1 MIACESR
8 PLALVA
14 GLALFPIPQTPTETV
29 VSSAR
34 DERAA
39 TETGANRVVLTAE
52 ELAAT
57 GERSLPRRI
66 AKASGV
72 WLQETNVGG
81 GSPLIQ
87 GLSGNQVLLVVD
99 GVRLNDAT
107 TRNGVNQI
115 LNGIEPA
122 TVERVEVIRGPR
134 SVQWGSDALGGV
146 VLVWTKAG
154 PPRARALS
162 GALEARGDSALEG
175 WTGAL
180 ELGGSL
186 ERTTVL
192 GIAGAHRWG
201 DLHAASGENQET
213 GYEGDSLFGSFTRSL
228 GRGRDLR
235 LSLAETRDY
244 DVPRTDRLTTGFGQ
258 SEPANAEFDFA
269 LQDRRRAL
277 LAYDDRS
284 GALGL
289 DELAARLSY
298 RTYEEERHIRATG
311 SDTRRIERDVTQTLG
326 LGLDARH
333 EIGPRQLL
341 TVGLDLEHDEVDSS
355 RTDVDLGSGAQSAGD
370 GSFAPGSRFL
380 AGGVFVQDELDLA
393 PWAVTLGARFGAFG
407 FAFDEVATG
416 EREDGSFT
424 ALSGSAAVAR
434 ELAGERRVV
443 ATLARGF
450 RAPNLAE
457 LARDATFFGGD
468 ELSNPELEPETS
480 LYAELAFEQT
490 LPRGEYALAVF
501 ANRIDDVV
509 GSRLIDAGGP
519 DAGDETYLRENI
531 GELQLVGA
539 FARADLGLFGPGSRW
554 SLAPAL
560 EWTRGQQYSDFVDP
574 STGEKTFDDV
584 PGQRIPPLH
593 GQLAL
598 RHDTRAGALGW
609 VELTAAWALEQDRL
623 SPQDLGDP
631 RIDPAGTDG
640 WLTFD
645 LDCGGA
651 LGSSGS
657 HWFAGLHNL
666 FDADYRVHGSGF
678 DAAGFGA
685 VAGLRLVR

>member
-1 MIACESR
+1 M
-8 PLALVA
+8 LAL
-14 GLALFPIPQTPTETV
+14 ALCLLVQGEAETV
-29 VSSAR
+29 VHSAR

-39 TETGANRVVLTAE
+39 TETGADRVVVTAD

-57 GERSLPRRI
+57 GERSLPRQL
-66 AKASGV
+66 AKAAGV
-72 WLQETNVGG
+72 WLQETNLGG

-107 TRNGVNQI
+107 TRNGVNQL

-146 VLVWTKAG
+146 VLVWTQAR
-154 PPRARALS
+154 PPRARGLS
-162 GALEARGDSALEG
+162 GAAEARADSAVEG
-175 WTGAL
+175 WSGAV
-180 ELGGSL
+180 ELGSSF
-186 ERTTVL
+186 ERAALL
-192 GIAGAHRWG
+192 GIAGSHRWG

-213 GYEGDSLFGSFTRSL
+213 GYDGNSLFGSFTRAL
-228 GRGRDLR
+228 GAGRGLR
-235 LSLAETRDY
+235 LSLAQTRDY

-277 LAYDDRS
+277 LVYDDRT

-289 DELAARLSY
+289 DEFSARLSY
-298 RTYEEERHIRATG
+298 RTYEEERHVRATG
-311 SDTRRIERDVTQTLG
+311 SDTRRIERDVTQTVG

-333 EIGPRQLL
+333 ELGARQLL
-341 TVGLDLEHDEVDSS
+341 TVGLDLDHDEVDSS
-355 RTDVDLGSGAQSAGD
+355 RTDVDLGSGGETPRD
-370 GSFAPGSRFL
+370 GAFAPGSRFL
-380 AGGVFVQDELDLA
+380 AGGIFAQDELDFA
-393 PWAVTLGARFGAFG
+393 PWSLTLGARLGAFG
-407 FAFDEVATG
+407 FAFDDAATG
-416 EREDGSFT
+416 VREDGSFT

-434 ELAGERRVV
+434 ELDGDRRVV

-457 LARDATFFGGD
+457 LARDASFFGGD
-468 ELSNPELEPETS
+468 ELHNAELEPETS
-480 LYAELAFEQT
+480 LYTELAFEQG
-490 LPRGEYALAVF
+490 LERGQLALALF

-531 GELQLVGA
+531 GELLLVGA
-539 FARADLGLFGPGSRW
+539 FARADLRLFGADSRW
-554 SLAPAL
+554 SLAPTL

-574 STGEKTFDDV
+574 FTGEKTFDDV

-593 GQLAL
+593 GALVL

-609 VELTAAWALEQDRL
+609 VELTTSFALAQERL

-631 RIDPAGTDG
+631 RIDPQGTDG
-640 WLTFD
+640 WLTLD

-651 LGSSGS
+651 LGSAGS
-657 HWFAGLHNL
+657 RWFAGVHNL
-666 FDADYRVHGSGF
+666 FDVEYRVHGSGF
-678 DAAGFGA
+678 DAPGLGA